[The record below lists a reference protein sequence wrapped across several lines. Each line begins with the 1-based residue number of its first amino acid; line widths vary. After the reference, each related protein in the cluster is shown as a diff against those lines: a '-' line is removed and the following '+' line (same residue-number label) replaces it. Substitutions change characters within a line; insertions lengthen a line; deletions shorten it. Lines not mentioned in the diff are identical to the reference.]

1 MKTNLA
7 TSVFEETATWP
18 GIPPWWLLSSP
29 QVAAILDLTP
39 ATLHIWRTKGK
50 GPKFIPPMCLK
61 RRQGDPVYYQYSTL
75 RTWAAQRVG
84 LTLGFEEQVENF
96 FEQQAGG
103 MKTHASL
110 EARMDFFDKIFVKN
124 RQSVRKG
131 ERPLLV
137 SKDSVLAMDVYF
149 SRQPTW
155 LMDRWGVL
163 EVEGTRACMMMTK
176 LAEAN
181 E

>member
-18 GIPPWWLLSSP
+18 SIPPWWLLSSP
-29 QVAAILDLTP
+29 QVAAILSLTP
-39 ATLHIWRTKGK
+39 ATLHIWRTNGK

-61 RRQGDPVYYQYSTL
+61 RRQGDPVYYQYSAL
-75 RTWAAQRVG
+75 RSWAAQRFG
-84 LTLGFEEQVENF
+84 LTLGFEDQVYDF

-110 EARMDFFDKIFVKN
+110 KARMDFFDTIFSRNQQK
-124 RQSVRKG
+124 VRNG

-137 SKDSVLAMDVYF
+137 SKDSVLEMDAYF
-149 SRQPTW
+149 SRQPKW
-155 LMDRWGVL
+155 LMDRWSVL
-163 EVEGTRACMMMTK
+163 EVEGTRACIMMTK
-176 LAEAN
+176 LAEAS